1 MTLTNA
7 CTRLRSLEQTVKNP
21 AGRLSVQREQRGALT
36 MKNPI
41 AGANRS
47 VIYALIGFFLGISAP
62 LGWIVL
68 RLLLFADPNVPM
80 ASQAFAEMRQSAQGM
95 ALYIYMGGG
104 TACVLAVFGYFIG
117 RAIDELHQRGERL
130 DVLVQEVDAQ
140 KKLFENRYK
149 VLDNNIKNFHK
160 IGSRIQKAVRKDD
173 VLALC
178 VEGLHEVLGY
188 ERVNVLMADPE
199 RKHLYFAVTA
209 GNEAPV
215 GPEVTIPLDGRSG
228 VIYKSFQDKQ
238 VYFIENITD
247 YPADFML
254 QSPYNGI
261 EPLRST
267 TFILCPIVLKGETI
281 GVFGLDNKKSHRA
294 LNDTDVDTIRLFA
307 DQAAAA
313 LMRIGLLQSI
323 DRLTLELGKTFS
335 ETLMKRDSYS
345 STLYRLKNAAD
356 SLANGALKID
366 AAAHG
371 MMESVDGASV
381 SAAEISVATDQITH
395 NMDALSDSVYKSVSA
410 MEQITTTLRQV
421 EKGTG
426 HSHSLSSRVKEHAE
440 QGTQI
445 VRETVDAL
453 AEIQRS
459 VDLSY
464 QGIKRL
470 SANSG
475 RIEGFVSVINDITK
489 RTNLL
494 ALNASIIAAQA
505 GEYGKSFG
513 VVADEIRNLS
523 LQTGLS
529 TGEIT
534 GIIEEI
540 MTESRVAADNVTAT
554 KELVKKGVKLGQ
566 QTGISLA
573 SILDSSQK
581 ALDMTQ
587 EIKLATEEQATSVQ
601 LVSRSIE
608 DVSSMTMQIFKASK
622 EQAQATKTVAR
633 ALEDVKEMSHS
644 VASSVGRQTADSN
657 EIKGAVDSVTRMAD
671 AIFDGIEQRQDES
684 GGVVNELEQIRASA
698 D

>member
-1 MTLTNA
+1 MNI
-7 CTRLRSLEQTVKNP
+7 
-21 AGRLSVQREQRGALT
+21 
-36 MKNPI
+36 PI

-47 VIYALIGFFLGISAP
+47 QMYAIFGFFLGISAP
-62 LGWIVL
+62 LGWMLL
-68 RLLLFADPNVPM
+68 RLLLFADPNLPLF
-80 ASQAFAEMRQSAQGM
+80 SQLFAEMTHSAQGM
-95 ALYIYMGGG
+95 ALYVYMGGG
-104 TACVLAVFGYFIG
+104 TACVLAVFGFFIG
-117 RAIDELHQRGERL
+117 KAIDELHHKGERL
-130 DVLVQEVDAQ
+130 DMLVQEVDAQ

-160 IGSRIQKAVRKDD
+160 IGSRIQKAVRRDD

-188 ERVNVLMADPE
+188 ERVNVLMADPQ
-199 RKHLYFAVTA
+199 RKQLYFAASA

-228 VIYKSFQDKQ
+228 VIYKSFNDRQ
-238 VYFIENITD
+238 VYFIEDISK
-247 YPADFML
+247 YPSDFLL
-254 QSPYNGI
+254 QPPFNGI

-267 TFILCPIVLKGETI
+267 TFILCPIVLKGESI

-313 LMRIGLLQSI
+313 FMRISLLQSI

-335 ETLMKRDSYS
+335 ELLQKREHYS
-345 STLYRLKNAAD
+345 SNLYRLNSAAE
-356 SLANGALKID
+356 SLTGGAHKIE
-366 AAAHG
+366 ATAHG
-371 MMESVDGASV
+371 VMESVDSASV
-381 SAAEISVATDQITH
+381 SAAEISVATDQITQ
-395 NMDALSDSVYKSVSA
+395 NMDALSDSVYKSVAA
-410 MEQITTTLRQV
+410 MEQITSTLRQV
-421 EKGTG
+421 EKSTA
-426 HSHSLSSRVKEHAE
+426 HSHGLSSRVKEHAE
-440 QGTQI
+440 EGTQI
-445 VRETVDAL
+445 VRETVDSL

-464 QGIKRL
+464 EGIKRL

-554 KELVKKGVKLGQ
+554 KDLVKKGVKLGQ
-566 QTGISLA
+566 QTGASLA
-573 SILDSSQK
+573 SILESSQK

-587 EIKLATEEQATSVQ
+587 QIKLATEEQASSVQ
-601 LVSRSIE
+601 LVTRSIE
-608 DVSSMTMQIFKASK
+608 DVSAMTMQIFKASK
-622 EQAQATKTVAR
+622 EQAQATKSVAR
-633 ALEDVKEMSHS
+633 SLEDVKEMSHDM
-644 VASSVGRQTADSN
+644 AAAAARQTRDSG
-657 EIKGAVDSVTRMAD
+657 EIKGGVESVTKMAD
-671 AIFDGIEQRQDES
+671 AIFDGMEQRQDES
-684 GGVVNELEQIRASA
+684 GQVVKELEMIRMSA
-698 D
+698 E